1 MLRAGASFD
10 SSTTSGPKRH
20 HLTLVAGLLN
30 VDEPNSPVSL
40 TSRTAGVSDR
50 DNCVAP
56 THMLAEC

>member
-10 SSTTSGPKRH
+10 SSTASGPTRH
-20 HLTLVAGLLN
+20 HPALVAGLLN
-30 VDEPNSPVSL
+30 VAEPNSPASL
-40 TSRTAGVSDR
+40 TRRTAGVSDR